1 MAPASYYAL
10 VALLG
15 GVFLTLMW
23 ATRRVVYMLVLNA
36 IAITQLVGCFL
47 MELGFPGYDI
57 PEFGYVNYSSAVM
70 LVALV
75 GINLLALAMRTRV
88 RLPEARAAVDRLDSP
103 AMLVGLVVLLS
114 LVIDAAVI
122 AQGAPLLTGATD
134 EARVGIVHGN
144 GALNYLRGYVMPP
157 LAALAWYKARVHA
170 PGGGRML
177 RAVVLLC
184 LMFNAALIASKSAM
198 IIHPLGIV
206 LIELTLRNQRRAPG
220 ALRRLRTFVASLFI
234 STGAV
239 GYMILM
245 RYLHAAGSM
254 SLADAANSLALRA
267 FLGQGN
273 VYWKAFGD
281 AGDFAP
287 IAGRIWAN
295 LFNVKYLLPM
305 PRDYQFYYA
314 VSLKY
319 TNDYFAEYWNLVA
332 TFLGEPVLLFGTWG
346 IALYVPLLAG
356 VIAVLQRS
364 LLLAMERDR
373 AYRLVLTIFFMFAF
387 VDYWQMGGLYNL
399 LSLKS
404 WAVCAVLVVLVKAQ
418 RLAFAAFRTPPATEA
433 AYTV

>member
-1 MAPASYYAL
+1 MAPDTYYAF

-23 ATRRVVYMLVLNA
+23 ASRRVAYMLVLNG
-36 IAITQLVGCFL
+36 IAITQLIGCFL

-57 PEFGYVNYSSAVM
+57 QEFGYVNYSSAAM
-70 LVALV
+70 LAALIAV
-75 GINLLALAMRTRV
+75 NLIALGMRTRMA
-88 RLPEARAAVDRLDSP
+88 LPGPRPAAERLDSP
-103 AMLVGLVVLLS
+103 FLLTAVVVLVS
-114 LVIDAAVI
+114 VAMDAVVI

-144 GALNYLRGYVMPP
+144 GAINYLRGYVLPP

-170 PGGGRML
+170 PRGGLWL
-177 RAVVLLC
+177 RAAVLLC
-184 LMFNAALIASKSAM
+184 LMFNAALVASKSAM
-198 IIHPLGIV
+198 VIHPLGII
-206 LIELTLRNQRRAPG
+206 LIELTLKNQQARPSAF
-220 ALRRLRTFVASLFI
+220 RRLRTFVLSLLA

-245 RYLHAAGSM
+245 RFLHANGSM
-254 SLADAANSLALRA
+254 SFADAANSIALRA

-281 AGDFAP
+281 AGDFLP

-305 PRDYQFYYA
+305 PREYQFYYA

-332 TFLGEPVLLFGTWG
+332 TFLGEPVLLFGAWG

-356 VIAVLQRS
+356 VIALLQRS
-364 LLLAMERDR
+364 LLVAMERDR
-373 AYRLVLTIFFMFAF
+373 AYRLAITVFFMFQF
-387 VDYWQMGGLYNL
+387 VDYWQMGGLYGL

-404 WAVCAVLVVLVKAQ
+404 WLVCIVLVVLVKAQ
-418 RLAFAAFRTPPATEA
+418 RLTFSAFRRSPHAPPVVA
-433 AYTV
+433 